1 MTKYA
6 GGEGRRS
13 MFCSVIDVLKLL
25 AVPTALGE
33 LLSFK
38 LLLTLVASKSICT
51 VCDVM
56 EISHGGTLCYEKQT
70 NT

>member
-1 MTKYA
+1 
-6 GGEGRRS
+6 
-13 MFCSVIDVLKLL
+13 MFCSVMEALKLL
-25 AVPTALGE
+25 AVPTALAE

-38 LLLTLVASKSICT
+38 LLLTLVGGISFCT

-56 EISHGGTLCYEKQT
+56 EISHGGTLCYGKQP